1 MIGRRK
7 FMFQAG
13 GLCMYKEIYYKVLTH
28 MNMGVEKSYNLLFA
42 NSLKAW
48 EVESRWCIN
57 RS

>member
-1 MIGRRK
+1 
-7 FMFQAG
+7 MFQAG

-48 EVESRWCIN
+48 EAESRWCIN